1 MTGIEKGLK
10 VGQEAIF
17 NLISSAF
24 QKIGAFLPDL
34 LGSLIILFLGWI
46 VALILR
52 GISRRIF
59 RIIGIKYLAE
69 RSGVNELLKKL
80 GIQKRAEDLL
90 ASLVYLAVLLI
101 VVVAATEVLGITIV
115 IDTLNSFI
123 NYLPKIFGAIFVFI
137 FVSYLGKLVR
147 QVVSNFL
154 ESYKIAYASA
164 VGIFL
169 EVLISVFAII
179 MALRELGFETTIFTA
194 NITLVIAL
202 LFSAMALAI
211 GLGGKSIAEKIL
223 AGFYLRKYLSSGQ
236 EVEINGLKGKVK
248 DFQATAL
255 IIETEDGEVALPN
268 DRVLTEI
275 LKVKK

>member
-1 MTGIEKGLK
+1 MMGIEKGLK
-10 VGQEAIF
+10 VGQEAIL
-17 NLISSAF
+17 NLIISAF

-46 VALILR
+46 VACILR

-69 RSGVNELLKKL
+69 RSGVNELLRKL

-101 VVVAATEVLGITIV
+101 AVVAATEVLGITIV

-137 FVSYLGKLVR
+137 FISYLGKLVR

-154 ESYKIAYASA
+154 ESYRIAYASA

-202 LFSAMALAI
+202 LFLAMALAI
-211 GLGGKSIAEKIL
+211 GLGGKNIAEKIL
-223 AGFYLRKYLSSGQ
+223 AGFYLRKYLFSGQ
-236 EVEINGLKGKVK
+236 EVEIKGLKGRVK

-255 IIETEDGEVALPN
+255 VIETEDGEVVLPN
-268 DRVLTEI
+268 DKVLTEI

>member
-10 VGQEAIF
+10 VGQEAIL

-52 GISRRIF
+52 GISRRVF

-236 EVEINGLKGKVK
+236 EVEINGLKGRVK